1 MAFRAGDI
9 VSYLTLDTNK
19 YIAGLNAAGAQAKVF
34 ASENATAAQKA
45 AAAWN
50 IFGTAGIAM
59 TAGVTAP
66 VVGGFVASTRAAIEF
81 ESAFAGVRKTV
92 NASEPEYDKLN
103 KQLLEMSR
111 VVPKSVEGLAGIMEA
126 GGQLGV
132 PQAQLEKFTRT
143 IADLSVAT
151 NLSEEAGASMLA
163 QYANVMG
170 MDISNIDR
178 LGSTIVDLGNNT
190 ATTEADIVNMA
201 QRLSGAGSILN
212 LSNAQVMGLAA
223 TMASLGINAEAGGS
237 AASRVLQRMLQ
248 DVRAGGD
255 GLKVYAKTANMSEQ
269 AFAAAFG
276 ADPLEALISFI
287 DGLALLNET
296 GGDVYGVLEELNLSD
311 IRITDTL
318 LRMTGAQGQLEKNIS
333 RANEAWDENIAL
345 AKEAEQRYGTTE
357 SKIQLAKNSING
369 AAISIGNAFLPIVG
383 DAADGVADLA
393 NKFADLDEEQ
403 QKSIITQAGVAA
415 AIGPAMMLVKGLVG
429 VLSGPGGLIALGL
442 AGAAA
447 IAGIGIAAAK
457 DYDKSV
463 LERTS
468 ELFGDIELSASEVQK
483 IIAEGF
489 GKPVIETSGLISA
502 SDAAKAAWDNFSG
515 LHNQLSTKVYTFT
528 VTGDT
533 SSLAGLPGDVDSLI
547 DAAEQSLDKG
557 RERIMTSLNQLFD
570 PGEGEEFKLST
581 SQWFSG
587 LDGEMAAKGKEL
599 RDAVKEALA
608 GDGNPDPEDVERVI
622 RLQKELFDLVQKAT
636 SIDEQARDS
645 AFVQRARAG
654 GLSADSV
661 LALEAERK
669 KIEEEG
675 RQAVDKVFE
684 DAVYQA
690 EKMRLSNYYDKNQ
703 YSSVDEQ
710 YNALMAQAREAY
722 GQKEARV
729 IQRGLNIADQAYY
742 GETMDNYRGE
752 IQRAKAWSDKTRG
765 LTAAELSADQS
776 LVNEGASL
784 ELSSDSA
791 RKFVENFKGIYDDLI
806 KLQGI
811 FNTEGIE
818 LPQQYK
824 DMLQQYEQL
833 ESFANKDYLTA
844 EGDYQATGRGVSLT
858 QIEAEAGTK
867 NANVYKESFD
877 QTLSN
882 APVRDYELTP
892 ETDPANSKAAK
903 DAADAAKGAI
913 DAANQ
918 AAEEE
923 EVHIWETLT
932 PPPQLKKDLNQAGQD
947 AGGALVDGA
956 NTGAEEEEVHIED
969 TLTGPVGNLP
979 AAMGAIGAQAG
990 RDLAAQARAQ
1000 GPQVRAAGV
1009 HLGKQMEAGTKQGLG
1024 IASPAKSMINIV
1036 HNIRDTV
1043 VNTSKSIVAAV
1054 KGAGNTVG
1062 TAYSDSYNAGVI
1074 NEILN
1079 PAAVTPA
1086 ANPRVEETLARI
1098 SGMGYIPG
1106 DVWTAMDP
1114 PKKGSGG
1121 GGGGGGSKAAPAP
1134 DYSAGINATLAR
1146 VAQEQANLR
1155 AAINGYDA
1163 EYQRMLE
1170 LTGSWRPYYDETEL
1184 DQRVDAIEKKYKALI
1199 DAEQAG
1205 YDALSQE
1212 EQQARSQAHSKLM
1225 AQLQDN
1231 QREEISAI
1239 QQNYK
1244 LQQQLGADFLAS
1256 ISSSLSAAF
1265 AAKQEAARAED
1276 YQDNVADLEKRIRQ
1290 TRSARERRELTEELE
1305 RLQRDE
1311 ALRLEQQQLNDT
1323 LAGINALNKALGAGV
1338 IGLGDLLADPKLQTG
1353 TGGLGAVQ
1361 GITAEQLESVLQ
1373 AMADRQ
1379 AAGGTQYS
1387 IDLSGAVIRDDSDID
1402 RIIDGFEEQMRS
1414 IQRDMWR

>member
-66 VVGGFVASTRAAIEF
+66 VVGGFAASTKAAIEF

-255 GLKVYAKTANMSEQ
+255 GLKVYAKTANMSEE

-333 RANEAWDENIAL
+333 RANEAWSENIAL

-369 AAISIGNAFLPIVG
+369 AAISIGNAFLPVVG

-463 LERTS
+463 LERTG

-489 GKPVIETSGLISA
+489 GEPVIETSGLISA

-515 LHNQLSTKVYTFT
+515 LHNQMSTKVYTFT

-557 RERIMTSLNQLFD
+557 RERITTSLNQLFD

-587 LDGEMAAKGKEL
+587 LGGEMAAKGKEL

-608 GDGNPDPEDVERVI
+608 GDGKPDPEDVERVI

-645 AFVQRARAG
+645 AFIQRARAG

-703 YSSVDEQ
+703 FTSVDDQ

-742 GETMDNYRGE
+742 GETMGNYRAE

-765 LTAAELSADQS
+765 MTAAEIAGDQS

-811 FNTEGIE
+811 FNTEGLE

-824 DMLQQYEQL
+824 DMLQKYEEL
-833 ESFANKDYLTA
+833 KSFADKDYLTA
-844 EGDYQATGRGVSLT
+844 EGEYQTSGRGGSLT
-858 QIEAEAGTK
+858 QIEAEAGSK
-867 NANVYKESFD
+867 NADVYKESFD
-877 QTLSN
+877 KTLGD

-903 DAADAAKGAI
+903 DAAAAAKGAI
-913 DAANQ
+913 DAANS

-932 PPPQLKKDLNQAGQD
+932 PPPQLKNDMNQAGQD

-956 NTGAEEEEVHIED
+956 NTGAEEEEVHLED
-969 TLTGPVGNLP
+969 TLTDPLSALP
-979 AAMGAIGAQAG
+979 GAMGAIGAQAG

-1000 GPQVRAAGV
+1000 GAQVKAAGLY
-1009 HLGKQMEAGTKQGLG
+1009 LGKQMEAGTKQGLG

-1036 HNIRDTV
+1036 HNVRDTV
-1043 VNTSKSIVAAV
+1043 VNTSKSILAAV

-1062 TAYSDSYNAGVI
+1062 SAYSDSYNAGVVK
-1074 NEILN
+1074 EISN
-1079 PAAVTPA
+1079 PAPVAPAV
-1086 ANPRVEETLARI
+1086 NSRVEETLARI

-1114 PKKGSGG
+1114 PKKGGG
-1121 GGGGGGSKAAPAP
+1121 GGGKPKNT
-1134 DYSAGINATLAR
+1134 DGIDAILAR

-1212 EQQARSQAHSKLM
+1212 EQQARSEAHNKLM

-1256 ISSSLSAAF
+1256 VSSSLSAAF

-1276 YQDNVADLEKRIRQ
+1276 YQDNVADLEKQIRQ
-1290 TRSARERRELTEELE
+1290 TRSAREKRELTEELE

-1338 IGLGDLLADPKLQTG
+1338 IGLGDLLADPTLQTG

-1402 RIIDGFEEQMRS
+1402 RIIDGFEERMRS
-1414 IQRDMWR
+1414 IMRDM

>member
-50 IFGTAGIAM
+50 IFGAAGIAM

-92 NASEPEYDKLN
+92 NASEPEYAALN

-190 ATTEADIVNMA
+190 ATTEADIVTMA

-333 RANEAWDENIAL
+333 RANEAWSENIAL
-345 AKEAEQRYGTTE
+345 TKEAEQRYGTTE
-357 SKIQLAKNSING
+357 SKIQLAKNSIN
-369 AAISIGNAFLPIVG
+369 AAGISIGNAFLPVIG
-383 DAADGVADLA
+383 RAAEGVADLA
-393 NKFADLDEEQ
+393 NRFADLDEGQ
-403 QKSIITQAGVAA
+403 QKNIITQAGVAA
-415 AIGPAMMLVKGLVG
+415 AIGPVMMLVKGVAG
-429 VLSGPGGLIALGL
+429 VLGGPGGLVVAAGL
-442 AGAAA
+442 GAAA
-447 IAGIGIAAAK
+447 IAAINTAAK
-457 DYDKSV
+457 EATFKGMAD
-463 LERTS
+463 E
-468 ELFGDIELSASEVQK
+468 FGNIKLDAQEIQDIIKV
-483 IIAEGF
+483 GF
-489 GKPVIETSGLISA
+489 GAPAI
-502 SDAAKAAWDNFSG
+502 
-515 LHNQLSTKVYTFT
+515 
-528 VTGDT
+528 DT
-533 SSLAGLPGDVDSLI
+533 SKLNTARDDAEQARAKFAELQAQLEKDVYLVRMGVQSLTAEQI
-547 DAAEQSLDKG
+547 DAQVGAVVGAANEYLQKEENAA
-557 RERIMTSLNQLFD
+557 RMTIKAYF
-570 PGEGEEFKLST
+570 GEGST
-581 SQWFSG
+581 EAGSMLSG
-587 LDGEMAAKGKEL
+587 LDQHMATLKSEMAAKGKEL
-599 RDAVKEALA
+599 GDALKGAIADGKIDAEEEKIIANLQNELEEISTRGAMMKSQADRDLLIANARRNGLTVDSIRSGNKGLIEYADTLRADLENEREMMIRIASNLKTGGALTESEYQARLSDIERRYGNLGADVDMSMLDTMYEMYGRQLSDVFSPKLQEVQSRLNTPGFDLWGYDVEGASSRDYINTARAEADVWMREMQPIMTVLQNMRERMGGEMPQKYQAMLDFFTEMQALAELDIEALKKEKPTTTQDID
-608 GDGNPDPEDVERVI
+608 DGAALDEAKRKKKQEG
-622 RLQKELFDLVQKAT
+622 KEL
-636 SIDEQARDS
+636 
-645 AFVQRARAG
+645 
-654 GLSADSV
+654 
-661 LALEAERK
+661 
-669 KIEEEG
+669 
-675 RQAVDKVFE
+675 
-684 DAVYQA
+684 
-690 EKMRLSNYYDKNQ
+690 
-703 YSSVDEQ
+703 
-710 YNALMAQAREAY
+710 AQARAEGEAEGARETAQGVAEAY
-722 GQKEARV
+722 ETNIEGAKENRDKIFGSIVDLGDEAR
-729 IQRGLNIADQAYY
+729 
-742 GETMDNYRGE
+742 
-752 IQRAKAWSDKTRG
+752 DKGRESG
-765 LTAAELSADQS
+765 AEAVQS
-776 LVNEGASL
+776 VNEGAASQEVTVDESIMQPL
-784 ELSSDSA
+784 E
-791 RKFVENFKGIYDDLI
+791 
-806 KLQGI
+806 KL
-811 FNTEGIE
+811 
-818 LPQQYK
+818 P
-824 DMLQQYEQL
+824 D
-833 ESFANKDYLTA
+833 
-844 EGDYQATGRGVSLT
+844 
-858 QIEAEAGTK
+858 EA
-867 NANVYKESFD
+867 
-877 QTLSN
+877 
-882 APVRDYELTP
+882 
-892 ETDPANSKAAK
+892 
-903 DAADAAKGAI
+903 
-913 DAANQ
+913 
-918 AAEEE
+918 
-923 EVHIWETLT
+923 
-932 PPPQLKKDLNQAGQD
+932 
-947 AGGALVDGA
+947 
-956 NTGAEEEEVHIED
+956 
-969 TLTGPVGNLP
+969 
-979 AAMGAIGAQAG
+979 GAIGGQIG
-990 RDLAAQARAQ
+990 RELGSGARAQ
-1000 GPQVRAAGV
+1000 GAYVYSSGQY
-1009 HLGKQMEAGTKQGLG
+1009 LGGRMEAGIKKSLG
-1024 IASPAKSMINIV
+1024 IASPSKVITGVI
-1036 HNIRDTV
+1036 HNIRDTAINVTKSIGPAIEKAFNWLGGVQADSYQSGYQEQVEKGREYRPLDSDAASNQPIDAGV
-1043 VNTSKSIVAAV
+1043 VDARGANAIPRNNTSNKS
-1054 KGAGNTVG
+1054 
-1062 TAYSDSYNAGVI
+1062 
-1074 NEILN
+1074 
-1079 PAAVTPA
+1079 
-1086 ANPRVEETLARI
+1086 PR
-1098 SGMGYIPG
+1098 
-1106 DVWTAMDP
+1106 
-1114 PKKGSGG
+1114 GSGG
-1121 GGGGGGSKAAPAP
+1121 GGRSAETVKP
-1134 DYSAGINATLAR
+1134 DYSAGVSATLAR
-1146 VAQEQANLR
+1146 VTEEENRLR
-1155 AAINGYDA
+1155 AALDSYDA

-1184 DQRVDAIEKKYKALI
+1184 DQRVDAIEKKYKKLI

-1205 YDALSQE
+1205 YEALSQE

-1231 QREEISAI
+1231 QREEISSI
-1239 QQNYK
+1239 HQNYR

-1256 ISSSLSAAF
+1256 VSSSLSAAF
-1265 AAKQEAARAED
+1265 AAKQETARAED
-1276 YQDNVADLEKRIRQ
+1276 YDKSVADLEKRIRQ
-1290 TRSARERRELTEELE
+1290 TRSAREKRELTEELE

-1338 IGLGDLLADPKLQTG
+1338 IGLGDLLADPTLQTG

-1402 RIIDGFEEQMRS
+1402 RIIDGFEERMRS